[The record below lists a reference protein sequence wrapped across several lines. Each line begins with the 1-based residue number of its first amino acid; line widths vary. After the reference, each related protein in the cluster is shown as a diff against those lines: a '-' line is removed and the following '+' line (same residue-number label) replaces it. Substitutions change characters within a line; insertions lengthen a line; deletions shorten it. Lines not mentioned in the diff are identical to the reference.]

1 MEHPPIRPISYI
13 PVFVP
18 IVKVSETLLPDR
30 ETDECETNENNP
42 LYILLE
48 LPNCIVE
55 VRVSE
60 AIDIVAKLAAVPK

>member
-1 MEHPPIRPISYI
+1 MEQPPISPIFDI
-13 PVFVP
+13 PEFDP
-18 IVKVSETLLPDR
+18 IVKVSETMLPDK